1 MGQQKFS
8 LNRIIIFG
16 NLVGELKDFY
26 VENFGFTI
34 IEEIKDQW
42 IVLSAGQM
50 EIAIHKIGQ
59 GYEPNDGEKFRANS
73 NTKLVFSLNENLD
86 LFRKQLVEKGV
97 VVGDIKSFNG
107 INSLFCDGE
116 DPEGNVFQI
125 EQKLG

>member
-1 MGQQKFS
+1 MGQQKLS

-16 NLVGELKDFY
+16 NLVGELRDFY

-42 IVLSAGQM
+42 IVLSAGNM
-50 EIAIHKIGQ
+50 EIAIHKIGH

-97 VVGDIKSFNG
+97 VVGDIKSFKG